1 MTDKT
6 NTHAL
11 PAWTEVEYTALCKNP
26 YLLTPFFIP
35 KEAKCFTCREDGTR
49 EEETNL
55 LQPLLMPN
63 GKMILF
69 RARCGCERWAMT
81 MRRLSLPR

>member
-49 EEETNL
+49 EEER
-55 LQPLLMPN
+55 MVFFF
-63 GKMILF
+63 K
-69 RARCGCERWAMT
+69 RCLIHDFHIRI
-81 MRRLSLPR
+81 SFIF

>member
-26 YLLTPFFIP
+26 YLLTPFFILRRRSASRAAKMARGKK
-35 KEAKCFTCREDGTR
+35 KEWFSSFS
-49 EEETNL
+49 NL

-63 GKMILF
+63 G
-69 RARCGCERWAMT
+69 R
-81 MRRLSLPR
+81 